1 MNDRVP
7 TMTSTVEHHEHHAH
21 ERGKATKA
29 ALLAVTM
36 EILDEVGEA
45 NIRLE
50 EILKRSSASPS
61 SLYHHFGNLRGLV
74 ETAQAERFAGL
85 ALRRTDEFAAQI
97 DGLDSPEK
105 FAAAADYWVGEI
117 FSPEYKTSRRAR
129 ADALGSSFS
138 NAEFASRIGTSLMS
152 AHRRLADVLES
163 SPNRRH
169 LRPDFD
175 ALTFA
180 ALFDALMFSRVL
192 IELDDDPV
200 VGESWNRSVR
210 ELVYVLL
217 FGDRA
222 KELLD
227 RNR

>member
-7 TMTSTVEHHEHHAH
+7 PVTTIVDRREHHAH
-21 ERGKATKA
+21 ERGNATKA
-29 ALLAVTM
+29 ALLAATM

-45 NIRLE
+45 NVRLE

-74 ETAQAERFAGL
+74 ESAQAERFAGL

-97 DGLDSPEK
+97 DSLDSPEK
-105 FAAAADYWVGEI
+105 FASAADYWSGEI
-117 FSPEYKTSRRAR
+117 FSPEYKMSRRAR
-129 ADALGSSFS
+129 ADALGGAFS
-138 NAEFASRIGTSLMS
+138 NAEFASRIGRSLMD
-152 AHRRLADVLES
+152 AHRRLAEVLDK

-192 IELDDDPV
+192 IELEDDPV
-200 VGESWNRSVR
+200 LGASWNRSVR
-210 ELVYVLL
+210 EMIYVLL
-217 FGDRA
+217 FGERA
-222 KELLD
+222 QQLLH
-227 RNR
+227 RA

>member
-1 MNDRVP
+1 MTVTVDR
-7 TMTSTVEHHEHHAH
+7 HEHHAH

-45 NIRLE
+45 NVRLE

-74 ETAQAERFAGL
+74 ESAQAERFAGL

-97 DGLDSPEK
+97 DSLDSPEK
-105 FAAAADYWVGEI
+105 FAEAADYWSSEI
-117 FSPEYKTSRRAR
+117 FGHQYKMSRRAR
-129 ADALGSSFS
+129 ADALGGAFS
-138 NAEFASRIGTSLMS
+138 NAEFATRIGKSLMS
-152 AHRRLADVLES
+152 AHRRLADLLDA

-192 IELDDDPV
+192 IELEDDPV

-210 ELVYVLL
+210 ELIYVLL

-222 KELLD
+222 RDLL
-227 RNR
+227 RRT